1 MSATECLG
9 DVNER
14 LEAIRNQRLETIKNI
29 QRLKSEY
36 EQVTRLLEEAGV
48 SPEGELDA
56 RRNLG
61 KRKFS
66 SNPKMGLEFL
76 FENHI
81 IDRNPAAVAKFF
93 VDEKKNLSKAAIGT
107 YLGEISKEF
116 NMQVLE
122 EYLKLHSFAGLDFLP
137 AMRTFLFNFQLPG
150 ESQKIDKI
158 LQSFAF
164 EYVQQNPSAFHTSQ
178 EAYVLAY
185 AAILLNTTLHNTNAK
200 SQNFRLA
207 DEKTFIET
215 MLDYDKDTH
224 LSEEMIRY
232 TDHRFR
238 NRAPS
243 SFSEFIV
250 PLPFTPPEAKSVNRG
265 DGDKSVYQGIKSKP
279 IQLAEEC
286 TESSIMRGWLWKLG
300 GRVKTWK
307 RRWFVLTEEYL
318 FYYNAPDR
326 ITQRKG
332 IVALENVCV
341 RRVTNDRSREFC
353 FELYPRPSPFS
364 TGTINGNGI
373 SGSGGSNGSIGGG
386 AGTINTRKADREGI
400 ISTDYHTTYR
410 MAATNSEEYEK
421 WVTSLQLITNRFGMA
436 AGSSLNNNSSNH
448 RCRSVERGASA
459 PCLPASASS
468 TLPSVAS
475 QPNSIT
481 AAEDE
486 KIDLGP

>member
-1 MSATECLG
+1 MSVTECLG
-9 DVNER
+9 DVNDR
-14 LEAIRNQRLETIKNI
+14 LETIRNQRLETIKNI

-76 FENHI
+76 FENQI
-81 IDRNPAAVAKFF
+81 IERNPVSVARFF

-116 NMQVLE
+116 NMQVLD
-122 EYLKLHSFAGLDFLP
+122 EYLKLHNFGGQDFLP
-137 AMRTFLFNFQLPG
+137 ALRTFLFNFQLPG

-158 LQSFAF
+158 LQSFAH
-164 EYVQQNPSAFHTSQ
+164 EYVEQNPSAFHTSQ

-207 DEKTFIET
+207 DEKTFVET

-224 LSEEMIRY
+224 LSEEIIR
-232 TDHRFR
+232 
-238 NRAPS
+238 
-243 SFSEFIV
+243 
-250 PLPFTPPEAKSVNRG
+250 
-265 DGDKSVYQGIKSKP
+265 SVYHGIKSKP

-286 TESSIMRGWLWKLG
+286 TEASNMRGWLWKLG

-307 RRWFVLTEEYL
+307 RRWFVLTDEFL

-353 FELYPRPSPFS
+353 FELYPRFS
-364 TGTINGNGI
+364 LTNGTANANGVNGSAGGNG
-373 SGSGGSNGSIGGG
+373 GIG
-386 AGTINTRKADREGI
+386 GTINTRKADREGI

-410 MAATNSEEYEK
+410 MAAANSEEYEK
-421 WVTSLQLITNRFGMA
+421 WMTSLQLITNRFGMA
-436 AGSSLNNNSSNH
+436 TGPTTLNGNCSH
-448 RCRSVERGASA
+448 RRGSVERGASV
-459 PCLPASASS
+459 PCLPASASAMI
-468 TLPSVAS
+468 PNVAS
-475 QPNSIT
+475 QPTTLS
-481 AAEDE
+481 AAGNTTED
-486 KIDLGP
+486 DNN

>member
-1 MSATECLG
+1 
-9 DVNER
+9 
-14 LEAIRNQRLETIKNI
+14 
-29 QRLKSEY
+29 
-36 EQVTRLLEEAGV
+36 
-48 SPEGELDA
+48 
-56 RRNLG
+56 
-61 KRKFS
+61 
-66 SNPKMGLEFL
+66 MGLEFL

-224 LSEEMIRY
+224 LSEEMIR
-232 TDHRFR
+232 
-238 NRAPS
+238 
-243 SFSEFIV
+243 
-250 PLPFTPPEAKSVNRG
+250 
-265 DGDKSVYQGIKSKP
+265 SVYQGIKSKP